1 MSTDENKS
9 LIQAGFDAWAKGEGD
24 FYSLL
29 ADDAKWTITG
39 SSPVAGTFSSRQEF
53 LDRAVQPIY
62 QRRSQPLRPTVKTLL
77 PKVTR

>member
-9 LIQAGFDAWAKGEGD
+9 LMLAGFEAWAKGEGD

-39 SSPVAGTFSSRQEF
+39 SSPVAGTLYQPPGVSRPG
-53 LDRAVQPIY
+53 RAANLSTPVSTTSTHSQDHCC
-62 QRRSQPLRPTVKTLL
+62 RR
-77 PKVTR
+77 